1 MELSQIRE
9 LVESEFKIDI
19 SQVTRIREVVYVRN
33 LYYKLARDYTSFG
46 YSDIGKEINKN
57 HATVIHGV
65 KTMEEVV
72 LIYDSKFIKAY
83 SKISKI
89 LNKLTNDP
97 KKYLQPDSYYREK
110 YKELMFEHR
119 KLINIFRDV
128 DKELKH
134 IKGMEVYCE

>member
-1 MELSQIRE
+1 MLTLNLKGRKMELSQIRE

-72 LIYDSKFIKAY
+72 LIHDSKFIKAY
-83 SKISKI
+83 SKIS
-89 LNKLTNDP
+89 
-97 KKYLQPDSYYREK
+97 
-110 YKELMFEHR
+110 R
-119 KLINIFRDV
+119 KDLINKGYQMTPRNILSLIVTTERS
-128 DKELKH
+128 
-134 IKGMEVYCE
+134 IKNWYSNTGS